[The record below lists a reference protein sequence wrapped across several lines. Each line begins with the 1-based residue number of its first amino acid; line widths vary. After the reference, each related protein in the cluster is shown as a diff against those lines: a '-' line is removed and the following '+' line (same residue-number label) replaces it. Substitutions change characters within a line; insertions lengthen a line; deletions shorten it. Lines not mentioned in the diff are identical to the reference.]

1 MAQELSSS
9 VPAQPV
15 IKRAVTLP
23 LRPSTSSNWT
33 QREKPASSDDIE
45 SLYLHPSV
53 RIVSFESYDPSSG
66 FQRRSSLNTP
76 NLADVKEEVGTLPY
90 SSTFERT
97 IAVGPLRIYRAPGSV
112 AFIHCSSVIQP
123 VLPKSRCWCVD
134 DDSTKFILQIRRP
147 QFWRIEVPLDDPN
160 HEAKSQ
166 ELKDVLSQ
174 ILLFEKTPCPFRRN
188 FHIELPEPPQT
199 PVKKKPW
206 RPVERPGSAN
216 ADPKS
221 ANTESPVDVSP
232 KSGKTEDYYAAAS
245 SDDTPAVPEM
255 DTDSDATDDTNIT
268 PRNYFPRVGIPHIF
282 KQEPLTRPEV
292 LDTGRSVTAPPQL
305 TLMTSPPSKNTKG
318 VSLGS
323 PVGRKSEDSTLSSF
337 SSSQDSF
344 HTVQS
349 WHSPITPVFS
359 ASSDSRPSTP
369 TTYPYP
375 HENIKLPKRN
385 PEPQN
390 VSELTISPS
399 SETPTTPG
407 VWTMVDTPENK
418 SSGTPFQSSPPS
430 PTTPI
435 PAHKSRNQEDQDEE
449 IYQDASP
456 SAEVA
461 DAETRT
467 QTSVSERSSRRRAL
481 SPLPSPANLFS
492 PSRSRA
498 RHLRTARH
506 LPTAIIQK
514 TWEIL
519 MSPPSHLVQIMVEIA
534 AKIKAG
540 QWRGAVFGVD
550 EGGEEV
556 VGQWDYEDGDFMCD
570 QWDDAEV
577 DDYGTTK
584 PLRVRYGVEQ
594 ASAFISCLLP
604 EMTVAHVH
612 NTPFIK
618 SLEHNF

>member
-1 MAQELSSS
+1 M
-9 VPAQPV
+9 
-15 IKRAVTLP
+15 
-23 LRPSTSSNWT
+23 
-33 QREKPASSDDIE
+33 
-45 SLYLHPSV
+45 
-53 RIVSFESYDPSSG
+53 
-66 FQRRSSLNTP
+66 
-76 NLADVKEEVGTLPY
+76 
-90 SSTFERT
+90 
-97 IAVGPLRIYRAPGSV
+97 
-112 AFIHCSSVIQP
+112 AFINCSSVIQP

-174 ILLFEKTPCPFRRN
+174 ILLFEKTPCPFRRS

-206 RPVERPGSAN
+206 KPVERPSPAN
-216 ADPKS
+216 VDTKPG
-221 ANTESPVDVSP
+221 NTEAASAEISP

-245 SDDTPAVPEM
+245 SDDHPAVPEM
-255 DTDSDATDDTNIT
+255 DSDSDATDDTNIT
-268 PRNYFPRVGIPHIF
+268 PRNYFPRAAIPHIF

-318 VSLGS
+318 LSLGS
-323 PVGRKSEDSTLSSF
+323 PVGRKSEDSTLSNF

-349 WHSPITPVFS
+349 WHSPITPMFES
-359 ASSDSRPSTP
+359 SSDSRPSTP

-375 HENIKLPKRN
+375 HDNIKLPKRT

-390 VSELTISPS
+390 VSELAISPS

-407 VWTMVDTPENK
+407 VWTLVDTPENK
-418 SSGTPFQSSPPS
+418 SASDSLLQSSPPS
-430 PTTPI
+430 PTTPT
-435 PAHKSRNQEDQDEE
+435 PARKSQEDDDDELYE
-449 IYQDASP
+449 DASP
-456 SAEVA
+456 SAEVVDA
-461 DAETRT
+461 DSRK
-467 QTSVSERSSRRRAL
+467 QTSVSERSSRGRAL

-534 AKIKAG
+534 AKIRAG
-540 QWRGAVFGVD
+540 QWRGAVFGID

-570 QWDDAEV
+570 QWDDEADA
-577 DDYGTTK
+577 DDYGTKT
-584 PLRVRYGVEQ
+584 PVSSQMVRHRAVRGPPGGFGDSWE
-594 ASAFISCLLP
+594 ID
-604 EMTVAHVH
+604 
-612 NTPFIK
+612 
-618 SLEHNF
+618 

>member
-1 MAQELSSS
+1 MAQELPSSLPTQS
-9 VPAQPV
+9 SM
-15 IKRAVTLP
+15 KRAVTLP

-33 QREKPASSDDIE
+33 QREKPASSESIE
-45 SLYLHPSV
+45 SLYIHPSV
-53 RIVSFESYDPSSG
+53 RIVSFESFGSSSV

-76 NLADVKEEVGTLPY
+76 NLADVEEEVGTLPW

-112 AFIHCSSVIQP
+112 AFINCSSVIQP

-134 DDSTKFILQIRRP
+134 DDATKFILQIRRP

-160 HEAKSQ
+160 HKAKSQ

-174 ILLFEKTPCPFRRN
+174 ILLFEKTPCPFSRS

-206 RPVERPGSAN
+206 KPVERPS
-216 ADPKS
+216 S
-221 ANTESPVDVSP
+221 ANTDTRSVNTEVASMEISP
-232 KSGKTEDYYAAAS
+232 KSGKTEDYYAAAA
-245 SDDTPAVPEM
+245 SDDHPAVPEM

-268 PRNYFPRVGIPHIF
+268 PRNYFPRAAIPHIF
-282 KQEPLTRPEV
+282 KLEPLSRPEI

-305 TLMTSPPSKNTKG
+305 TLMTSPPSKNKKG
-318 VSLGS
+318 LSLGS
-323 PVGRKSEDSTLSSF
+323 PVGRKSEDSTLSNF

-349 WHSPITPVFS
+349 WHSPITPIFP

-375 HENIKLPKRN
+375 HDNIKLPKRT
-385 PEPQN
+385 PEPQS
-390 VSELTISPS
+390 VSELTNSPN
-399 SETPTTPG
+399 SETPNTPG
-407 VWTMVDTPENK
+407 VWTMVDTPETK
-418 SSGTPFQSSPPS
+418 LSGSLLQSSPPS
-430 PTTPI
+430 PTTPT
-435 PAHKSRNQEDQDEE
+435 PAHKIQEDHDEE
-449 IYQDASP
+449 EVYEDASP
-456 SAEVA
+456 SAEVVVA
-461 DAETRT
+461 DTRKHR
-467 QTSVSERSSRRRAL
+467 SVSERSSSRRAL

-492 PSRSRA
+492 PSLSRA

-556 VGQWDYEDGDFMCD
+556 VGQWDYGDGDFMCD
-570 QWDDAEV
+570 QWDDADV
-577 DDYGTTK
+577 DDYGTKT
-584 PLRVRYGVEQ
+584 PVSSQMVRHKAVKGPPGGFGDSWE
-594 ASAFISCLLP
+594 ID
-604 EMTVAHVH
+604 
-612 NTPFIK
+612 
-618 SLEHNF
+618 